1 MELVAAW
8 IREHD
13 QAVVRILCFAKIRF
27 IGLGISPA
35 LLPFS
40 FDRWCVVPFHTM
52 IVDRLKKLRK
62 LRTLKETK
70 ESLASFKSLA
80 SFQLQSGLMAQVPMV
95 AIIGRPNTG
104 KSTLY
109 NRLIGRQHAIV
120 TETPGTTR
128 DHVAGMIEG
137 EAVDYLLVDT
147 GGMGGGT
154 EDTDLEGDIEKQS
167 RLALANAD
175 LILFTVSSRDDITSS
190 DLAVADIL
198 RREKR
203 RHVPVLIVITMCDNP
218 AATDEILPTFYELGI
233 GDRLLPVSAPHNL
246 GIDDLKAAIEEALQ
260 ALHFGKTTEPPQDA
274 ITVALL
280 GRPNVGKSSII
291 NALMSDTQRAAA
303 PRLTSETA
311 GTTRD
316 AVDTTIQHEGKTY
329 VFTDTAGLRHGA
341 QPDNDIEVYAEFR
354 ALRALER
361 SDIAVLALDA
371 TQPVSRQDKRIADLV
386 ADSGKGLILLLNK
399 IDLVPTSEREA
410 VTKEAR
416 AALAFCRFAPILAGS
431 ATTRQGLLKLFPL
444 LETVAQNRTRRIV
457 TQDLHRWFLDVAQG
471 QPLGQLAQSKHITQA
486 EELPPTFVVFVR
498 DPKRVPVSQLRYLER
513 RLRETFAFEGTP
525 VRWITKRG

>member
-1 MELVAAW
+1 ILALHAHIPRVAIRRREVVPVANMELVAAW

-175 LILFTVSSRDDITSS
+175 LILFTVSSRDDLTSS
-190 DLAVADIL
+190 DLKVADIL

-203 RHVPVLIVITMCDNP
+203 RHVPVLVVITMYDNP
-218 AATDEILPTFYELGI
+218 TAVDEVLPTFYELKI
-233 GDRLLPVSAPHNL
+233 GDQLLPVSAPHNL
-246 GIDDLKAAIEEALQ
+246 GMDDLKQAIDAELKK
-260 ALHFGKTTEPPQDA
+260 LHFGKAEESSDA
-274 ITVALL
+274 ILTVALL
-280 GRPNVGKSSII
+280 GKPNVGKSSII
-291 NALMSDTQRAAA
+291 NSLMSDAQREVG
-303 PRLTSETA
+303 PRLTSE
-311 GTTRD
+311 
-316 AVDTTIQHEGKTY
+316 I
-329 VFTDTAGLRHGA
+329 
-341 QPDNDIEVYAEFR
+341 
-354 ALRALER
+354 
-361 SDIAVLALDA
+361 
-371 TQPVSRQDKRIADLV
+371 
-386 ADSGKGLILLLNK
+386 
-399 IDLVPTSEREA
+399 
-410 VTKEAR
+410 
-416 AALAFCRFAPILAGS
+416 
-431 ATTRQGLLKLFPL
+431 
-444 LETVAQNRTRRIV
+444 
-457 TQDLHRWFLDVAQG
+457 
-471 QPLGQLAQSKHITQA
+471 
-486 EELPPTFVVFVR
+486 
-498 DPKRVPVSQLRYLER
+498 
-513 RLRETFAFEGTP
+513 
-525 VRWITKRG
+525 